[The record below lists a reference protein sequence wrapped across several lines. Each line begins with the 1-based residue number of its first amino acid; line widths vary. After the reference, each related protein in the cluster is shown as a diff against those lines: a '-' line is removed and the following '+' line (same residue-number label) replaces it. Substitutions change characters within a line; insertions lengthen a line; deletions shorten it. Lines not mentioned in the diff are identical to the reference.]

1 MTAQK
6 NQTKFIAIGV
16 AAAIAAIIAVVL
28 VVGGGSDSSPSA
40 TTNTAA
46 DVSLTDETESTNSI
60 ETGTATAAGE
70 YQTVEATGEIL
81 SALEDPNNDPARGAV
96 APVLK
101 GFAFDG
107 TPLTIA
113 PTGKPKMVVF
123 LAHWCSHCN
132 AEVPRLI
139 EWKNSGTMPADM
151 EVIGVSTGARDDAP
165 NWPPS
170 QWVVDKGWPWPVMA
184 DSEDQGAALAFGV
197 SGYPGLLLLDGDGKV
212 LARRSGEASI
222 EELKA
227 WTQEFLPL

>member
-16 AAAIAAIIAVVL
+16 TGAIAAIIAVVL
-28 VVGGGSDSSPSA
+28 VVGGGSDSSSTTTSTTGDSSEA
-40 TTNTAA
+40 TQPVNGDAVAA
-46 DVSLTDETESTNSI
+46 
-60 ETGTATAAGE
+60 AE
-70 YQTVEATGEIL
+70 YQLVQAQGEML
-81 SALEDPNNDPARGAV
+81 LALEDPDNDPARGKI
-96 APVLK
+96 APVLN
-101 GFAFDG
+101 GFGFDG
-107 TPLTIA
+107 APLTIA
-113 PTGKPKMVVF
+113 PTGKPMLVVF

-151 EVIGVSTGARDDAP
+151 EVFGVSTGARDDAP

-184 DSEDQGAALAFGV
+184 DSEDQNAALAFGV
-197 SGYPGLLLLDGDGKV
+197 SGYPGMILLDGNGKV

-227 WTQEFLPL
+227 WTQELLPV

>member
-16 AAAIAAIIAVVL
+16 AGAIAAIIAVVL
-28 VVGGGSDSSPSA
+28 VVGGGNSSSSTTTSTTGNSSEA
-40 TTNTAA
+40 TQPVNGDAVAA
-46 DVSLTDETESTNSI
+46 
-60 ETGTATAAGE
+60 AE
-70 YQTVEATGEIL
+70 YQLVQAQGEML
-81 SALEDPNNDPARGAV
+81 LALEDPDNDPARGKI
-96 APVLK
+96 APVLN
-101 GFAFDG
+101 GFGFDG
-107 TPLTIA
+107 APLTIA
-113 PTGKPKMVVF
+113 PTGKPMLVVF

-151 EVIGVSTGARDDAP
+151 EVFGVSTGARDDAP

-184 DSEDQGAALAFGV
+184 DSEDQNAALAFGV
-197 SGYPGLLLLDGDGKV
+197 SGYPGMILLDGNGKV

-227 WTQEFLPL
+227 WTQELLPV

>member
-28 VVGGGSDSSPSA
+28 VVGGGGSSSS
-40 TTNTAA
+40 TTTIG
-46 DVSLTDETESTNSI
+46 DTSETSQPTNNS
-60 ETGTATAAGE
+60 GVGAGE
-70 YQTVEATGEIL
+70 FQTVEATGEIL

-151 EVIGVSTGARDDAP
+151 GVIGVSTGARNDAP

>member
-16 AAAIAAIIAVVL
+16 AGAIAAIIAVVL
-28 VVGGGSDSSPSA
+28 VVGGGSSSSSTTTSTTGNSSEA
-40 TTNTAA
+40 TQPINGDAVAA
-46 DVSLTDETESTNSI
+46 
-60 ETGTATAAGE
+60 AE
-70 YQTVEATGEIL
+70 YQLVQAQGEML
-81 SALEDPNNDPARGAV
+81 LALEDPNNDPARGAV

-139 EWKNSGTMPADM
+139 EWKNSGTMPGDM
-151 EVIGVSTGARDDAP
+151 EVFGVSTGARDDAP

>member
-28 VVGGGSDSSPSA
+28 VVGGGSSSSSTTTSTTGDSSEA
-40 TTNTAA
+40 TQPVNGDAVAA
-46 DVSLTDETESTNSI
+46 
-60 ETGTATAAGE
+60 AE
-70 YQTVEATGEIL
+70 YQLVQAQGEML
-81 SALEDPNNDPARGAV
+81 LALEDPDNDPARGKI
-96 APVLK
+96 APVLN
-101 GFAFDG
+101 GFGFDG
-107 TPLTIA
+107 APLTIA
-113 PTGKPKMVVF
+113 PTGKPMLVVF

-151 EVIGVSTGARDDAP
+151 EVFGVSTGARDDAP

-184 DSEDQGAALAFGV
+184 DSEDQNAALAFGV
-197 SGYPGLLLLDGDGKV
+197 SGYPGMILLDGNGKV

-227 WTQEFLPL
+227 WTQELLPV

>member
-28 VVGGGSDSSPSA
+28 VVGGGSDSSSTTTSTTGNSSEA
-40 TTNTAA
+40 TQPVNGDAVAA
-46 DVSLTDETESTNSI
+46 
-60 ETGTATAAGE
+60 AE
-70 YQTVEATGEIL
+70 YQLVQAQGEML
-81 SALEDPNNDPARGAV
+81 LALEDPDNDPARGKI
-96 APVLK
+96 APVLN
-101 GFAFDG
+101 GFGFDG
-107 TPLTIA
+107 APLTIA
-113 PTGKPKMVVF
+113 PTGKPMLVVF

-151 EVIGVSTGARDDAP
+151 EVFGVSTGARDDAP

-184 DSEDQGAALAFGV
+184 DSEDQNAALAFGV
-197 SGYPGLLLLDGDGKV
+197 SGYPGMILLDGNGKV

-227 WTQEFLPL
+227 WTQELLPV

>member
-16 AAAIAAIIAVVL
+16 AGAIAAIIAVVL
-28 VVGGGSDSSPSA
+28 VVGGGSSSSSTTTSTTGDSSEA
-40 TTNTAA
+40 TQPVNGDAVAA
-46 DVSLTDETESTNSI
+46 
-60 ETGTATAAGE
+60 AE
-70 YQTVEATGEIL
+70 YQLVQAQGEML
-81 SALEDPNNDPARGAV
+81 LALEDPDNDPARGKI
-96 APVLK
+96 APVLN
-101 GFAFDG
+101 GFSFDG
-107 TPLTIA
+107 APLTVA
-113 PTGKPKMVVF
+113 PTGKPMLVVF

-151 EVIGVSTGARDDAP
+151 EVFGVSTGARDDAP

-184 DSEDQGAALAFGV
+184 DSEDQNAALAFGV

-227 WTQEFLPL
+227 WTQELLPV

>member
-16 AAAIAAIIAVVL
+16 AGAIAAIIAVVL
-28 VVGGGSDSSPSA
+28 VVGGGSSSSTTTSTTGNSSEA
-40 TTNTAA
+40 TQPINGDAVAA
-46 DVSLTDETESTNSI
+46 
-60 ETGTATAAGE
+60 AE
-70 YQTVEATGEIL
+70 YQLVQAQGEML
-81 SALEDPNNDPARGAV
+81 LALEDPDNDPARGKI
-96 APVLK
+96 APVLN
-101 GFAFDG
+101 GFGFDG
-107 TPLTIA
+107 APLTVA
-113 PTGKPKMVVF
+113 PTGKPMLVVF

-151 EVIGVSTGARDDAP
+151 EVFGVSTGARDDAP

-184 DSEDQGAALAFGV
+184 DSEDQNAALAFGV
-197 SGYPGLLLLDGDGKV
+197 SGYPGMILLDGNGKV

-227 WTQEFLPL
+227 WTQELLPV

>member
-16 AAAIAAIIAVVL
+16 AGAIAAIIAVVL
-28 VVGGGSDSSPSA
+28 VVGGGNDSSSTTTSTTGNSSEA
-40 TTNTAA
+40 TQPVNGDAVAA
-46 DVSLTDETESTNSI
+46 
-60 ETGTATAAGE
+60 AE
-70 YQTVEATGEIL
+70 YQLVQAQGEML
-81 SALEDPNNDPARGAV
+81 LALEDPDNDPARGKI
-96 APVLK
+96 APVLN
-101 GFAFDG
+101 GFGFDG
-107 TPLTIA
+107 APLTVA
-113 PTGKPKMVVF
+113 PTGKPMLVVF

-151 EVIGVSTGARDDAP
+151 EVFGVSTGARDDAP

-184 DSEDQGAALAFGV
+184 DSEDQNAALAFGV
-197 SGYPGLLLLDGDGKV
+197 SGYPGMILLDGNGKV

-227 WTQEFLPL
+227 WTQELLPV

>member
-16 AAAIAAIIAVVL
+16 AGAIAAIIAVVL
-28 VVGGGSDSSPSA
+28 VVGGGSSSSSTTTSTTGNSSEA
-40 TTNTAA
+40 TQPINGDAVAA
-46 DVSLTDETESTNSI
+46 
-60 ETGTATAAGE
+60 AE
-70 YQTVEATGEIL
+70 YQLVQAQGEML
-81 SALEDPNNDPARGAV
+81 LALEDPNNDPARGAV

-139 EWKNSGTMPADM
+139 EWKNSGTMPGDM

-170 QWVVDKGWPWPVMA
+170 QWDVDKGWPWPVMA

>member
-16 AAAIAAIIAVVL
+16 AGAIAVIIAVVL
-28 VVGGGSDSSPSA
+28 VVGRGSSSSSTTTSTTGNSSEA
-40 TTNTAA
+40 TQPVNGDAVAA
-46 DVSLTDETESTNSI
+46 
-60 ETGTATAAGE
+60 AE
-70 YQTVEATGEIL
+70 YQLVQAQGEML
-81 SALEDPNNDPARGAV
+81 LALEDPDNDPARGKI
-96 APVLK
+96 APVLN
-101 GFAFDG
+101 GFGFDG
-107 TPLTIA
+107 APLTVA
-113 PTGKPKMVVF
+113 PTGKPMLVVF

-151 EVIGVSTGARDDAP
+151 EVFGVSTGARDDAP

-184 DSEDQGAALAFGV
+184 DSEDQNAALAFGV
-197 SGYPGLLLLDGDGKV
+197 SGYPGMILLDGNGKV

-227 WTQEFLPL
+227 WTQELLPV

>member
-16 AAAIAAIIAVVL
+16 AGAIAAIIAVVL
-28 VVGGGSDSSPSA
+28 VVGGGNDSSSTTTSTTGNSSEA
-40 TTNTAA
+40 TQPVNGDAVAA
-46 DVSLTDETESTNSI
+46 
-60 ETGTATAAGE
+60 AE
-70 YQTVEATGEIL
+70 YQLVQAQGEML
-81 SALEDPNNDPARGAV
+81 LALEDPDNDPARGKI
-96 APVLK
+96 APVLN
-101 GFAFDG
+101 GFGFDG
-107 TPLTIA
+107 APLTIA
-113 PTGKPKMVVF
+113 PTGKPMLVVF

-151 EVIGVSTGARDDAP
+151 EVFGVSTGARDDAP

-184 DSEDQGAALAFGV
+184 DSEDQNAALAFGV
-197 SGYPGLLLLDGDGKV
+197 SGYPGMILLDGNGKV

-227 WTQEFLPL
+227 WTQELLPV

>member
-16 AAAIAAIIAVVL
+16 AGAIAAIIAVVL
-28 VVGGGSDSSPSA
+28 VVGGGSSSSTTTSTTGNSSEA
-40 TTNTAA
+40 TQTVNGDAVAA
-46 DVSLTDETESTNSI
+46 
-60 ETGTATAAGE
+60 AE
-70 YQTVEATGEIL
+70 YQLVQAQGEML
-81 SALEDPNNDPARGAV
+81 LALEDPDNDPARGKI
-96 APVLK
+96 APVLN
-101 GFAFDG
+101 GFGFDG
-107 TPLTIA
+107 APLTVA
-113 PTGKPKMVVF
+113 PTGKPMLVVF

-151 EVIGVSTGARDDAP
+151 EVFGVSTGARDDAP

-184 DSEDQGAALAFGV
+184 DSEDQNAALAFGV
-197 SGYPGLLLLDGDGKV
+197 SGYPGMILLDGNGKV

-227 WTQEFLPL
+227 WTQELLPV

>member
-16 AAAIAAIIAVVL
+16 AGAIAAIIAVVL
-28 VVGGGSDSSPSA
+28 VVGGGSDSSSTTTSTTGESSEA
-40 TTNTAA
+40 TQLVNGDAVAA
-46 DVSLTDETESTNSI
+46 
-60 ETGTATAAGE
+60 AE
-70 YQTVEATGEIL
+70 YQLVQAQGEML
-81 SALEDPNNDPARGAV
+81 LALEDPDNDPARGKI
-96 APVLK
+96 APVLN
-101 GFAFDG
+101 GFGFDG
-107 TPLTIA
+107 APLTIA
-113 PTGKPKMVVF
+113 PTGKPMLVVF

-151 EVIGVSTGARDDAP
+151 EVFGVSTGARDDAP

-184 DSEDQGAALAFGV
+184 DSEDQNAALAFGV
-197 SGYPGLLLLDGDGKV
+197 SGYPGMILLDGNGKV

-222 EELKA
+222 DELKA
-227 WTQEFLPL
+227 WAQEFLPV

>member
-16 AAAIAAIIAVVL
+16 AGAIAAIIAVVL
-28 VVGGGSDSSPSA
+28 VVGGGSSSSSTTTSTTGDSSEA
-40 TTNTAA
+40 TQPINGDAVAA
-46 DVSLTDETESTNSI
+46 
-60 ETGTATAAGE
+60 AE
-70 YQTVEATGEIL
+70 YQLVQAQGEML
-81 SALEDPNNDPARGAV
+81 LALEDPDNDPARGKI
-96 APVLK
+96 APVLN
-101 GFAFDG
+101 GFGFDG
-107 TPLTIA
+107 APLTVA
-113 PTGKPKMVVF
+113 PTGKPMLVVF

-151 EVIGVSTGARDDAP
+151 EVFGVSTGARDDAP

-184 DSEDQGAALAFGV
+184 DSEDQNAALAFGV
-197 SGYPGLLLLDGDGKV
+197 SGYPGMILLDGNGKV

-227 WTQEFLPL
+227 WTQELLPV